1 MTGGMPCPYHTGM
14 TYTTKHTPTYYAVRS
29 AVRFAFV
36 VVVAVVAF
44 LIGKAFAGE
53 PYPYR
58 CDGSS
63 VTAGAGD
70 TLWSLAEQHCEGH
83 IGHAVHDLYKVH
95 ADLSV
100 GEQVTLNG
108 ERK

>member
-1 MTGGMPCPYHTGM
+1 MPRTYHTGM
-14 TYTTKHTPTYYAVRS
+14 AHTTYHTPTYYAVRS

-36 VVVAVVAF
+36 VVVALLAF
-44 LIGKAFAGE
+44 LIGKAVASE
-53 PYPYR
+53 PYPYT

-63 VTAGAGD
+63 VIAGAGD
-70 TLWSLAEQHCEGH
+70 TLWSLAEQHCTGH

-100 GEQVTLNG
+100 GEGVTFSG

>member
-1 MTGGMPCPYHTGM
+1 MTSGMHCPYHTGM
-14 TYTTKHTPTYYAVRS
+14 AHSTYHTPTYYTVRS
-29 AVRFAFV
+29 AVRFAFIV
-36 VVVAVVAF
+36 LVAVVAF
-44 LIGKAFAGE
+44 LVGKAFASE
-53 PYPYR
+53 PYPYK

-100 GEQVTLNG
+100 GEQVTLSG